1 MDPLQVADALVSAIE
16 AGDAE
21 AVRSIYAED
30 ARIWHNFDN
39 VEQTVDENVATLGWL
54 VSRLPER
61 RYEVVRRERLEDG
74 FLQQHVLRGRT
85 RGGDEFSLPACI
97 VCRVDGD
104 RITRLDE
111 YLDSRGAAALFAD

>member
-1 MDPLQVADALVSAIE
+1 MDPLQIADALISAIE
-16 AGDAE
+16 AGDTD
-21 AVRSIYAED
+21 AVRSIYAEE

-39 VEQTVDENVATLGWL
+39 VEQTVDENLTTLGWL

-61 RYEVVRRERLEDG
+61 RYEVIRRERLADG
-74 FLQQHVLRGRT
+74 FLQQHVLHGRT
-85 RGGDEFSLPACI
+85 RGGDDFSLPACI

-111 YLDSRGAAALFAD
+111 YLDSAGAAALFAG